1 MAALA
6 GTLALLFAAP
16 AAVAVLLT
24 RRFGLTARL
33 VAIGRMVV
41 PAALMLG
48 TVAGA
53 WATTVEASRILG

>member
-6 GTLALLFAAP
+6 GTLALLFAVP
-16 AAVAVLLT
+16 AAVAVLLA

-33 VAIGRMVV
+33 VAIGRVVV
-41 PAALMLG
+41 PAALVLG

-53 WATTVEASRILG
+53 WATAVEASRILG